1 MDTVKRRIL
10 VIEDDDDARTLYAGL
25 CEAAVEEL
33 GQEQTVAVRTATTY
47 NEALDALQ
55 RDPTICIASIDL
67 ALQHTELGWHDE
79 KRHQED
85 VGGMQLLK
93 QIQQLD
99 LPVLPLVVTGETLQS
114 YATDALQTYG
124 VIRFFEKSRLNY
136 QEYRAL
142 MLALLRYLDT
152 ADLLDRIQPDTPDS
166 YRLFLQANEAW
177 AQTLDYAR
185 QARAARSL
193 PHDLGARIA
202 ALRERLLD
210 PVTHLPA
217 SAVTEQHLKEVI
229 IGNVTGWA
237 LLQLRIR
244 NFRELLDTRG
254 SQIGPIL
261 FHIAHLAQEVV
272 EQQPPPNSTIY
283 IGMFGKNLFADPCV
297 VILVSAD
304 PVNERLLAP
313 MKQMLH
319 DRFAADALGFIDQI
333 AQKKGISQV
342 VPALQITEW
351 NAAETFFADFP
362 ELVDRFFQVKVRG
375 DDSSA

>member
-10 VIEDDDDARTLYAGL
+10 VIEGDEDVRTLYTGL
-25 CEAAVEEL
+25 CEKAVEEL
-33 GQEQTVAVRTATTY
+33 GQEQTVEVITATTY
-47 NEALDALQ
+47 TAALGVLQ
-55 RDPTICIASIDL
+55 RDPTIRIASIDL
-67 ALQHTELGWHDE
+67 ALQRNEPDQRDE
-79 KRHQED
+79 EPDQED
-85 VGGMQLLK
+85 VGGLHLLK

-99 LPVLPLVVTGETLQS
+99 LPVLSVVVTGETLQS
-114 YATDALQTYG
+114 YATDALQTYD
-124 VIRFFEKSRLNY
+124 VIRFFETSRLNR
-136 QEYRAL
+136 QEYQAM

-152 ADLLDRIQPDTPDS
+152 ADVLARIKPDTPDS
-166 YRLFLQANEAW
+166 YRLFLRAQEAW
-177 AQTLDYAR
+177 EQTLDYAR

-193 PHDLGARIA
+193 PHDLGERIA

-217 SAVTEQHLKEVI
+217 SAVTEQHLKEAI
-229 IGNVTGWA
+229 IGNATGWA

-254 SQIGPIL
+254 SQIGPMM
-261 FHIAHLAQEVV
+261 FHIANLAQEVV
-272 EQQPPPNSTIY
+272 EQQPPPNSTVY
-283 IGMFGKNLFADPCV
+283 IGMFGQNLFADPCI
-297 VILVSAD
+297 VILVSTNTAND
-304 PVNERLLAP
+304 RLLAP

-319 DRFAADALGFIDQI
+319 ARFAADAVGFIDQI

-342 VPALQITEW
+342 VPALEITEW